1 MAEIESYCDSDEE
14 IFFGPVTDKEKKIYE
29 NLRRRALENQGYCL
43 PPAEDTCSNSQDGEE
58 GLHTLAIA
66 AHMLSLSSGDSGN
79 CDDEAT
85 NIPPDSCQPSECVT
99 LLPPV
104 ETITRGIS
112 AAANEGS
119 HLEMDAVKFLSR
131 HLPDQNQC
139 GFSHCPAE
147 DSNILY
153 DSSNVHFTSS
163 VSFAENG
170 HEALSYWSTNN
181 SASMINFEV
190 DHIRREEN
198 EADERM
204 TNLTNDVAYIS
215 DVNVF
220 HSTETEQD
228 ADTESKYEILDKK
241 VPVMNWDD
249 VSEISK
255 GEFGIKLSDNEE
267 EIEKAKRVLKVE
279 EIIKFLAEDEKS
291 EAQDLNTYSEDERLN
306 NSSDAQDLKNSG
318 DASAFELKTE
328 TVMDV
333 PKDAHQSHSLPNS
346 AVKVEST
353 KRVGTGVP
361 TPSGSMKK
369 PPMGSS
375 LKKPSA
381 MRVPTPKVTP
391 GMEKRPAT
399 PIPRRT
405 PNTGTKHQ
413 GTPRPLVPLQ
423 SPALNATSS
432 KTCARSLLQ
441 GSTPKQEEGTTFKT
455 PNAKPKPSTGSKIP
469 HLTGSFSPSVNK
481 SKKFAGIV
489 SPVSQYIRNKPVTL
503 IVNKKPSAVPTL
515 TAHAGRADAENKP
528 PKASDCAVPKCS
540 PFASPRTPKSGK
552 TAIVTKHL
560 GHIKISSSEA
570 GKVPLAFEGQ
580 ESLIPDGEVSL
591 LLSKEVELHT
601 PTLLRN

>member
-85 NIPPDSCQPSECVT
+85 NIPPDSCQP
-99 LLPPV
+99 
-104 ETITRGIS
+104 
-112 AAANEGS
+112 
-119 HLEMDAVKFLSR
+119 K
-131 HLPDQNQC
+131 
-139 GFSHCPAE
+139 
-147 DSNILY
+147 
-153 DSSNVHFTSS
+153 
-163 VSFAENG
+163 
-170 HEALSYWSTNN
+170 
-181 SASMINFEV
+181 
-190 DHIRREEN
+190 
-198 EADERM
+198 
-204 TNLTNDVAYIS
+204 
-215 DVNVF
+215 
-220 HSTETEQD
+220 TEQD

-528 PKASDCAVPKCS
+528 PKASDCAVPKLQSLPDMVGERGPENIDITNYSTLPEVNFKSALPVKICS